1 MGGAQREYL
10 VMPEPVD
17 GDLTLEEKKAF
28 LRELK
33 EAYFSGVTRVRFR
46 ERDVSYR
53 SLPEMQKIIDTLERE
68 ITGNPSRPPPSSK
81 PGHTGRCCCVL
92 A

>member
-17 GDLTLEEKKAF
+17 GDLTREEKKAF

-53 SLPEMQKIIDTLERE
+53 SLAEMQQIIAKLERD
-68 ITGNPSRPPPSSK
+68 IAGK
-81 PGHTGRCCCVL
+81 PKRRNVILTTFRRGY
-92 A
+92 